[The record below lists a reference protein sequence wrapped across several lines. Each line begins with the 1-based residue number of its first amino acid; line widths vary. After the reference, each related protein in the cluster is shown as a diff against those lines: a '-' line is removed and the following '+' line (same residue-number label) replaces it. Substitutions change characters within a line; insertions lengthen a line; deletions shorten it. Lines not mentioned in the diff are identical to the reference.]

1 MNREYVTVEAV
12 YQEEQAVRILEERL
26 EKKIEG
32 LYDLGVQ
39 IMQKNVTINTVGGSA
54 VLNAVF
60 EVEGKTGQPRPLS
73 GKQPEAAP
81 KEEA

>member
-1 MNREYVTVEAV
+1 MQIT
-12 YQEEQAVRILEERL
+12 
-26 EKKIEG
+26 KKRAIPSDIFKYTRNG
-32 LYDLGVQ
+32 
-39 IMQKNVTINTVGGSA
+39 IIAAKNVTINTVGGSA